1 MISIHSADLISHIRI
16 SYNSFKIKMSYE
28 YFYLINKIQFY
39 LYFFEVKFLN
49 LKNLLYDFMNE

>member
-1 MISIHSADLISHIRI
+1 
-16 SYNSFKIKMSYE
+16 MSYE